1 MTFTGLFG
9 PVGMPAAVTD
19 KLETALKQALA
30 TTVVKERFKSLGVEI
45 MNLDRA
51 AFTGHVAKDFATSMA
66 IGKAANIVI
75 NQ

>member
-1 MTFTGLFG
+1 
-9 PVGMPAAVTD
+9 
-19 KLETALKQALA
+19 
-30 TTVVKERFKSLGVEI
+30 

-51 AFTGHVAKDFATSMA
+51 AFTQYVAKDFARAMA

>member
-1 MTFTGLFG
+1 
-9 PVGMPAAVTD
+9 V
-19 KLETALKQALA
+19 Q
-30 TTVVKERFKSLGVEI
+30 ERFSSLGVDI

-51 AFTGHVAKDFATSMA
+51 AFQQYVNRDFATSKA